1 MFGYCSTPL
10 QLTNRGYQ
18 MVKFANYTHLA
29 GYTHAQALRL
39 ALQHGVA
46 VSVPVSAAALRKARA
61 RAAQRT
67 DGLRELAAQQLPGVR
82 RGTFQSDTEFHNE
95 LLAMRCEVHT
105 GTPQQ
110 VAVPMHNFA
119 TRVIA

>member
-1 MFGYCSTPL
+1 M
-10 QLTNRGYQ
+10 LTN
-18 MVKFANYTHLA
+18 YTA
-29 GYTHAQALRL
+29 TQALRMYRKY
-39 ALQHGVA
+39 GVR
-46 VSVPVSAAALRKARA
+46 VSVPLSQHALQLAHK
-61 RAAQRT
+61 RAANRT
-67 DGLRELAAQQLPGVR
+67 AGLRELAAQQLPGVR

-105 GTPQQ
+105 GTPQH